1 MEKLLKSGYYT
12 YTDKA
17 KEISREVS
25 QALKP
30 IIKKYGD
37 IEEWN
42 PIVIEHII
50 LSEVWT
56 LLSEAQLQAQV
67 SLHKKVSKVMQWKM
81 FDGEYEKEWYDIK
94 LKTGEIIHQCWPN
107 AGKFHPPNGG
117 RQYEGEEVREV
128 RRCKHPLEYET
139 IKQFKVLRKKGEI

>member
-1 MEKLLKSGYYT
+1 MEKLLKNGYYT

-30 IIKKYGD
+30 IIKKYSD

-67 SLHKKVSKVMQWKM
+67 SLHKIVRELKQWQI

-107 AGKFHPPNGG
+107 AGNFHAPIGKQYKG
-117 RQYEGEEVREV
+117 RTVREM
-128 RRCKHPLEYET
+128 RLCKHPLEYET
-139 IKQFKVLRKKGEI
+139 IEQIKVVRKKGDV

>member
-1 MEKLLKSGYYT
+1 MEKLLKNGYYT

-30 IIKKYGD
+30 IIKKYSD

-67 SLHKKVSKVMQWKM
+67 SLHKIVRELKQWQI

-107 AGKFHPPNGG
+107 AGNFHAPSGKQYKG
-117 RQYEGEEVREV
+117 RTVREM
-128 RRCKHPLEYET
+128 RLCKHPLEYET
-139 IKQFKVLRKKGEI
+139 IEQFKVVRKKGDV

>member
-30 IIKKYGD
+30 IIKKYSD

-67 SLHKKVSKVMQWKM
+67 SLHKKVREVRQWQI
-81 FDGEYEKEWYDIK
+81 FGGEYEKEWYDIK
-94 LKTGEIIHQCWPN
+94 LKTGEIVHQCWPN
-107 AGKFHPPNGG
+107 AGNFHAPSGIQYSG
-117 RQYEGEEVREV
+117 RTVREI
-128 RRCKHPLEYET
+128 RLCKHPLEYET